1 MSESEAIAPARGVQP
16 ADQREAAEDA
26 VAHAQTETPEAPAK
40 RRRRLVLGAVLVVA
54 IVTLA
59 VFARRAGID
68 ASYIKQLLARLGPL
82 AAPAFVA
89 LFVAG
94 MFLSLPGAIFL
105 VAARLAFGPA
115 LGLCLGYGGALL
127 AVSLT
132 FVSARFVLP
141 RTSQGEVAFRP
152 KWKPLARAFDRLES
166 QPIRTVA
173 LLRTVFW
180 LSAPFNYAVAASR
193 IRTRDYVLGS
203 AIGLLVPVPL
213 IVLATGLFD

>member
-1 MSESEAIAPARGVQP
+1 MNAKAPV
-16 ADQREAAEDA
+16 
-26 VAHAQTETPEAPAK
+26 PEADETAEVAEPRAK
-40 RRRRLVLGAVLVVA
+40 RRKRLVLAGILVVA
-54 IVTLA
+54 LVTLA
-59 VFARRAGID
+59 VLARRAGVD
-68 ASYIKQLLARLGPL
+68 ANYIKSLLARLGPL

-89 LFVAG
+89 IFVVG

-115 LGLCLGYGGALL
+115 VGLLLGYGGALL

-141 RTSQGEVAFRP
+141 RNRAGQVAFRP
-152 KWKPLARAFDRLES
+152 RWKPLARAFDRLES
-166 QPIRTVA
+166 HPIRTVA

-193 IRTRDYVLGS
+193 IRTRDYIIGS
-203 AIGLLVPVPL
+203 ALGLLVPVPL